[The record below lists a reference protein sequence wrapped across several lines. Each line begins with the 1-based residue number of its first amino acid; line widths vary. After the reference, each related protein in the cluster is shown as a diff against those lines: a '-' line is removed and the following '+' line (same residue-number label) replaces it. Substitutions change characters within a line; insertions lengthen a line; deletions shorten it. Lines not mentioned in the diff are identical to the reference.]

1 MENSHYTLHY
11 TLFLFEGEFEVEM
24 GNPNPNMGELGKATR
39 FPSNRQNHTKK
50 GPYLVPLI
58 RKFLEKKIDFED
70 PETRKMINGRVKDA
84 VIWRLLLN
92 ATQGENQAIKEI
104 LDRMDGKVTDFIIDQ
119 SKHTYLTKVE
129 VKVSDDTK
137 LPLTQKAGVDTPR

>member
-1 MENSHYTLHY
+1 MHD
-11 TLFLFEGEFEVEM
+11 
-24 GNPNPNMGELGKATR
+24 NPSVATR
-39 FPSNRQNHTKK
+39 FPVNRQNHTKK

-58 RKFLEKKIDFED
+58 RKFLEKKISFED
-70 PETRKMINGRVKDA
+70 PETQKMIKGRVKDA

-104 LDRMDGKVTDFIIDQ
+104 LDRVDGKVSDFIIDQ
-119 SKHTYLTKVE
+119 SQHLHLTKVE
-129 VKVSDDTK
+129 VKVSDDTT